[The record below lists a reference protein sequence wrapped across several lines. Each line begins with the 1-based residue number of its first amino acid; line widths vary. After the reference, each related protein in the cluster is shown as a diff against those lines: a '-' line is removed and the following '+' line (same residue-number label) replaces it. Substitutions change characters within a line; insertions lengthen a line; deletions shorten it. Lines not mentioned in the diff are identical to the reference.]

1 MSAKDRS
8 KEGSMKA
15 ITANRLRDGEVVFLG
30 EGGRWVESFA
40 EAALFQRSEA
50 DAVLADAKATAE
62 REQFGVDIYA
72 FEVVEEDGV
81 RSRRRCA
88 SGSAPPARPSVW
100 IWASRPPEW
109 LFE

>member
-30 EGGRWVESFA
+30 KDGVWVESFA
-40 EAALFQRSEA
+40 EAALFPRAEA
-50 DAVLADAKATAE
+50 DGVLAAAKEKAE

-72 FEVVEEDGV
+72 FEVVEQDGV
-81 RSRRRCA
+81 
-88 SGSAPPARPSVW
+88 PVPATMRERIRTAGPTVRLDLGKQ
-100 IWASRPPEW
+100 AA
-109 LFE
+109 

>member
-40 EAALFQRSEA
+40 EAALFPRAEA
-50 DAVLADAKATAE
+50 DAVLAPAKEKAE
-62 REQFGVDIYA
+62 REQFAVDIYT
-72 FEVVEEDGV
+72 FEVEDQDGV
-81 RSRRRCA
+81 
-88 SGSAPPARPSVW
+88 PVPATMRERIRTAGPTVRLDLGKQSLGKQ
-100 IWASRPPEW
+100 AA
-109 LFE
+109 

>member
-30 EGGRWVESFA
+30 KDGVWVESFA

-50 DAVLADAKATAE
+50 DAVLADAKAKAE

-81 RSRRRCA
+81 
-88 SGSAPPARPSVW
+88 PVPATMRERIRTAGPTVRLDLGKQ
-100 IWASRPPEW
+100 AA
-109 LFE
+109 

>member
-40 EAALFQRSEA
+40 EAALFARAEA
-50 DAVLADAKATAE
+50 DGVLAAAKETAE
-62 REQFGVDIYA
+62 RERFGVDIYA
-72 FEVVEEDGV
+72 FEVVEQDGV
-81 RSRRRCA
+81 
-88 SGSAPPARPSVW
+88 PVPATMRERIRTAGPTVRTDLGKQ
-100 IWASRPPEW
+100 AA
-109 LFE
+109 